1 MGIKL
6 DKRHNMFRNELLLYT
21 DPKLI
26 NIDNTLVNLYMLIRW
41 NGVKAKVRMG
51 RKGRGETS
59 VERLMDYFKVMEDKG
74 HAVGIRNNSKA
85 VEWWIRNNL
94 INMVYRGKP
103 DKENFSAFQPTHLQ
117 SYLQRNPKHT
127 RDYFSSEQ
135 VYLMLT
141 VKPDVREELRRYLD
155 EGWDEVKKEII
166 HKADLDIDS
175 LGILRLVEANN
186 KAKASDKNPF
196 KHLQPLLYEQAELF
210 CDDIHKLLVYKSVIP
225 RHVMIEY
232 LKIMVS
238 FHLALYTMKLI
249 VSLPKMLEQGTKDV
263 DTDFSFVV
271 DATDNYNTGA
281 ANLAKHDA
289 ARVYDSLMDYIRCV
303 FLFNTGLRHLGKQD
317 FLNSKDVPNVLALL
331 SEPTKDFEIFCRIE
345 RENIFNDDKVSDD
358 DKEML
363 REIFSFEENDIERY
377 IEILMKARGGF
388 QYKYHIQLL
397 DSTTQKNT
405 ERGILAGGGRRKND
419 DRRFAIG
426 TKLLETL
433 VQLQVLHSKPNS
445 KEFYSKAISIEEF
458 LEGIRERYGIIID
471 GTREERFKN
480 SDLNVHAA
488 FRENSEAFKNKLRQI
503 GFYND
508 LSDAFILQKIKPR
521 YTIE

>member
-41 NGVKAKVRMG
+41 NGVKAKVRIG
-51 RKGRGETS
+51 RRGSGETS
-59 VERLMDYFKVMEDKG
+59 IERLMDYFKVAEDKG
-74 HAVGIRNNSKA
+74 HAVGIRNHSKA

-94 INMVYRGKP
+94 INMVSRGKP
-103 DKENFSAFQPTHLQ
+103 DKEKFSAFQPTHLQ
-117 SYLQRNPKHT
+117 SYLQRNPNHT

-141 VKPDVREELRRYLD
+141 VKPEVREELRRYLD

-166 HKADLDIDS
+166 HQTDLDIDS
-175 LGILRLVEANN
+175 LGMLRLVEANN
-186 KAKASDKNPF
+186 KAKAADKNPF
-196 KHLQPLLYEQAELF
+196 KHLQPILYKQAELF

-232 LKIMVS
+232 LKVMVA

-249 VSLPKMLEQGTKDV
+249 VHLPKMLEQGTIDV

-281 ANLAKHDA
+281 ANLAKKDT

-303 FLFNTGLRHLGKQD
+303 FLFNTGLRFLKKQE
-317 FLNSKDVPNVLALL
+317 FLNSKDVPAILKLLAN
-331 SEPTKDFEIFCRIE
+331 PTEAFEIFCQIE
-345 RENIFNDDKVSDD
+345 RETIFGDKNINEDDKD
-358 DKEML
+358 ML
-363 REIFSFEENDIERY
+363 REIFDFEENDIERY

-388 QYKYHIQLL
+388 QYKYHLQLL

-419 DRRFAIG
+419 DRRFSMG

-433 VQLQVLHSKPNS
+433 VQLQVLQSKANNQQ
-445 KEFYSKAISIEEF
+445 FYSKAISIEGF

-480 SDLNVHAA
+480 ADLNTHAA
-488 FRENSEAFKNKLRQI
+488 FRENTEAFKNKLRQI